1 MTIPRYAA
9 HSPGPLQ
16 PAWEDQ
22 RTHRER
28 VVAALA
34 RSGVTAGLSAAQA
47 HLHDLGKYH
56 PAFQAYIRASAAG
69 LPATRAPHAAHGAVM
84 AQALAWHWPG
94 SRVPEHLGVLL
105 AAAPILAHH
114 TGLKDAADMRKALS
128 EPATVQGAKVAWAEA
143 ITDGH
148 PDVPA
153 LAPLVQPPAHLD
165 LLDGTQVDLMTRM
178 LTSLLVDADWIATE
192 VHYRPHLAA
201 QRRRVELPDVVAR
214 FAPGRLA
221 FLRAQQA
228 RKARTASAAVQQ
240 VRDEVHHAC
249 EAAGAAAAR
258 TPQRLFRLTVPTGG
272 GKTLAS
278 VAFALALVQ
287 ARAGTAAPVSRV
299 VMAVPLTSITDQNA
313 EVLRAVLGADAVL
326 EHHSALDLQRRA
338 EQPLHLRLAS
348 ETWDA
353 PVIVTTTVQAIEVLG
368 AAEPGRLRR
377 LHRLRGSV
385 LILDEVQGLP
395 THLLTPIM
403 ALLREASQR
412 HDVTVVLCSATQ
424 PPFEL
429 ERRLDLGDVQEIN
442 ADYERHFAL
451 LRRVTYHWLGE
462 LNLDAL
468 RTQLLGTPQVLAVL
482 NTRRDAVR
490 VLQALGT
497 GEGHYHLSTLLCPAH
512 RQQVRAAVDARL
524 AAGQPVR
531 LVSTT
536 VIEAGVDISF
546 PRAYRQTAGLE
557 RAQQVAGRVNRDG
570 EGSGAV
576 FLFDLTGG
584 SDGPPG
590 GYALA
595 TRQARELYQDLAR
608 QGEAAFSDALHDPG
622 VTHRY
627 FRNLLADPAL
637 DLDERDIQAQRR
649 AFNLRTVSDR
659 FRLIDDVQLT
669 VLVPFDARA
678 RRLIA
683 AARRKLDRRGVL
695 TGADRQRLQPYAV
708 QIRERDLSRL
718 PLIPLHEDLFTCPPS
733 AYDPLWG
740 LRLHDLQGAS

>member
-1 MTIPRYAA
+1 
-9 HSPGPLQ
+9 
-16 PAWEDQ
+16 
-22 RTHRER
+22 
-28 VVAALA
+28 
-34 RSGVTAGLSAAQA
+34 
-47 HLHDLGKYH
+47 
-56 PAFQAYIRASAAG
+56 
-69 LPATRAPHAAHGAVM
+69 M
-84 AQALAWHWPG
+84 AQAMAYRWPD
-94 SRVPEHLGVLL
+94 SRLPESLGALL

-114 TGLKDAADMRKALS
+114 TGLKDAADMRKILS
-128 EPATVQGAKVAWAEA
+128 EPLVAQATKVSWSVA
-143 ITDGH
+143 ISDGH
-148 PDVPA
+148 PDAVALGTLVQVPA
-153 LAPLVQPPAHLD
+153 DLD
-165 LLDGTQVDLMTRM
+165 LFDGTQVDLMTRM
-178 LTSLLVDADWIATE
+178 LTSLLVDADWTATE

-201 QRRRVELPDVVAR
+201 RRRRVSLLDVAAQ
-214 FAPGRLA
+214 FGPGHA
-221 FLRAQQA
+221 KFLRAQLA
-228 RKARTASAAVQQ
+228 RKTRLPSAVVQQ
-240 VRDEVHHAC
+240 VRDEVHRAC
-249 EAAGAAAAR
+249 EAAGTAAAQSSR
-258 TPQRLFRLTVPTGG
+258 RIFRLTVPTGG

-278 VAFALALVQ
+278 VAFALAL
-287 ARAGTAAPVSRV
+287 ARGRARTDTPISRV
-299 VMAVPLTSITDQNA
+299 IMAVPLTSITDQNA
-313 EVLRAVLGADAVL
+313 EVLRAVLGIDAVL

-338 EQPLHLRLAS
+338 KQPLHLRLAA

-403 ALLREASQR
+403 ALLREAARR

-429 ERRLDLGDVQEIN
+429 ERRLNLGDVQEIN
-442 ADYERHFAL
+442 TDFARHFAL
-451 LRRVTYHWLGE
+451 LRRVTYHWLGT
-462 LNLDAL
+462 LDL
-468 RTQLLGTPQVLAVL
+468 KSLCSCLLGTPQALAVL

-490 VLQALGT
+490 VLQALGA

-524 AAGQPVR
+524 AAKLPVR
-531 LVSTT
+531 LISTT

-546 PRAYRQTAGLE
+546 PCAYRQTAGLE

-570 EGSGAV
+570 EGSGDV
-576 FLFDLTGG
+576 FLFDLAGG

-595 TRQARELYQDLAR
+595 TQQARELYQELAQ
-608 QGEAAFSDALHDPG
+608 QGGAAFSDALHEPQ

-637 DLDERDIQAQRR
+637 DLDARDIQAQRR

-669 VLVPFDARA
+669 VLVPFDVRA

-718 PLIPLHEDLFTCPPS
+718 SLTPLHEDLFTCPPS

-740 LRLHDLQGAS
+740 LRLHEA

>member
-16 PAWEDQ
+16 PTWEDQ

-34 RSGVTAGLSAAQA
+34 RSGVTAGLSVAQA

-56 PAFQAYIRASAAG
+56 PAFQAYIRASTAG

-84 AQALAWHWPG
+84 AQALAGHWPG
-94 SRVPEHLGVLL
+94 SRAPGHLGVLL

-114 TGLKDAADMRKALS
+114 TGLKDEADMRQALS
-128 EPATVQGAKVAWAEA
+128 APLTVQATQVAWAA
-143 ITDGH
+143 ALTDGH

-153 LAPLVQPPAHLD
+153 LAPLVQPPADVD
-165 LLDGTQVDLMTRM
+165 LLDGTQVDLMTRI
-178 LTSLLVDADWIATE
+178 LTSLLVDADWTATE

-201 QRRRVELPDVVAR
+201 QRRRVELSEVVAR

-221 FLRAQQA
+221 FLRRQQA
-228 RKARTASAAVQQ
+228 RKTRVASAAVQQ
-240 VRDEVHHAC
+240 VRDEVHRAC
-249 EAAGAAAAR
+249 EAAGAAAAGSD
-258 TPQRLFRLTVPTGG
+258 QRLYRLTVPTGG

-278 VAFALALVQ
+278 IAFALAL
-287 ARAGTAAPVSRV
+287 ARGRAETATPVSRV
-299 VMAVPLTSITDQNA
+299 IMAVPLTSITDQNA

-326 EHHSALDLQRRA
+326 EHHSALDAQRRA
-338 EQPLHLRLAS
+338 EQPLHLRLAA

-403 ALLREASQR
+403 ALLQEAARR
-412 HDVTVVLCSATQ
+412 HDLTVVLCSATQ

-429 ERRLDLGDVQEIN
+429 ERRLNLGNVQEIN
-442 ADYERHFAL
+442 PDYPRHFAL

-462 LNLDAL
+462 LDLDDL
-468 RTQLLGTPQVLAVL
+468 RERLLATPQALAVL

-497 GEGHYHLSTLLCPAH
+497 GDGHHHLSTLLCPAH

-524 AAGQPVR
+524 AAGLPVR

-570 EGSGAV
+570 EGHGAV

-590 GYALA
+590 GYRLA
-595 TRQARELYQDLAR
+595 TRQARDLYQELAR
-608 QGEAAFSDALHDPG
+608 QGDAAFSDALHDPE
-622 VTHRY
+622 VTRRY
-627 FRNLLADPAL
+627 FRNLLADAAL
-637 DLDERDIQAQRR
+637 DLDGRDIQAQRR

-659 FRLIDDVQLT
+659 FRLVDDVQLT

-708 QIRERDLSRL
+708 QIREADVARL
-718 PLIPLHEDLFTCPPS
+718 PLTPLHEDLFTCPPS
-733 AYDPLWG
+733 AYDPVWG
-740 LRLHDLQGAS
+740 LRLPDPQGAS